1 VWQIAALSIDP
12 EASMAPA
19 RAVATPARNACSTN
33 SHTAHQVAITAI
45 GLQRRY
51 AANPVGTGTSRVAP

>member
-1 VWQIAALSIDP
+1 
-12 EASMAPA
+12 MAPA